1 MAMEVVVGP
10 AMAPA
15 DRGPPERLAPDRADH
30 AAEPTMSARALE
42 AAIALAKIAV
52 TIKSLRITPLLPL
65 KRIGHDLFGKPVP
78 TFPDHARRRPVL
90 AAVAI

>member
-1 MAMEVVVGP
+1 
-10 AMAPA
+10 
-15 DRGPPERLAPDRADH
+15 
-30 AAEPTMSARALE
+30 MSARALE